1 MSFNA
6 ALLFR
11 TGNDSFTCH
20 RSVDLACF
28 TSLTPNSP
36 ETLSATIVKKLQIRG
51 LFFGDG
57 SINPIVGLTQ
67 NSPRRIWTCDL
78 LTSTPSDSQYNRR
91 LETLTHSNLKNT
103 LEDLPYWLVGLD
115 SFALMPKIRFPP
127 SDRFPHRGFTS
138 SLQKTVQFRHP
149 TARVPRQHPILALNR
164 PRVVS
169 VLPIPHVNKDSL
181 LAI

>member
-6 ALLFR
+6 VLLFR

-28 TSLTPNSP
+28 TSLS
-36 ETLSATIVKKLQIRG
+36 LILQRRY
-51 LFFGDG
+51 LQLLLKSYRLEASFFGVG

-103 LEDLPYWLVGLD
+103 PEDLPYWLVGLD

-164 PRVVS
+164 PRVVN
-169 VLPIPHVNKDSL
+169 VLPIPYVNKDSL